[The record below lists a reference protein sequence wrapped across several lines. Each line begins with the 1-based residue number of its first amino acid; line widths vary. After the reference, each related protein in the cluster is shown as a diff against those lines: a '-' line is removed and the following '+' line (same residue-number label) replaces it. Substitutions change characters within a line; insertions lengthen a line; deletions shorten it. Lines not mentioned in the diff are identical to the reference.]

1 MWLPPNSPN
10 WYTKSGMNKKI
21 LFTLIGI
28 IVVITA
34 AVIYVMVTPND
45 TSAPSPDQ
53 ASSKQSS
60 ASSEPAATG
69 EQQLQP
75 GTYTAYSEQLVASTS
90 GTKLLFF
97 HAPWCPQCRQIEDSI
112 EQEGLP
118 DGVTVFKIDY
128 DSNQSLRQKYGVT
141 IQTTFVKINDAGDKI
156 TSYTAY
162 QEPHFSSVRRELLP

>member
-1 MWLPPNSPN
+1 
-10 WYTKSGMNKKI
+10 MNKKI

-34 AVIYVMVTPND
+34 AIIYVAMTPNN

-53 ASSKQSS
+53 TSSKQTS
-60 ASSEPAATG
+60 ASSEPAATTD
-69 EQQLQP
+69 EQRLQP
-75 GTYTAYSEQLVASTS
+75 GTYAEYSEQLVASTP

-97 HAPWCPQCRQIEDSI
+97 HAAWCSQCRQIEDSI

-141 IQTTFVKINDAGDKI
+141 IQTTFVKINDTGEKLAN
-156 TSYTAY
+156 YVAY